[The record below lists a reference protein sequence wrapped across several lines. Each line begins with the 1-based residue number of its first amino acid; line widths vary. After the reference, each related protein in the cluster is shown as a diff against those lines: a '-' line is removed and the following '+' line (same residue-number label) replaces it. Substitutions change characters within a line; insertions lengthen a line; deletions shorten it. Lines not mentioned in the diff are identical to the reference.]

1 MNHIKIYEEYSDE
14 EITGLMGDLEKV
26 GHERLKGWYIMATS
40 AEEGYTSIY
49 AIVAHNE
56 SEVESMIKQDW
67 EWANSHFPKRVG
79 EAYQGKRTL
88 YDNFLD
94 ALMSNLMSSDEISF
108 YQLVKDLAVKGS
120 AAKKPTIFAFPGYNP
135 VLTYQK
141 LNEIFLNINEK
152 MSGPSEKDEF
162 EEESSETT
170 FPDIK

>member
-26 GHERLKGWYIMATS
+26 GHERLKGWYIMTTS

-56 SEVESMIKQDW
+56 SEVESMIRKNW
-67 EWANSHFPKRVG
+67 LWANSWLPKRVG
-79 EAYQGKRTL
+79 EAYQGNRSI

-94 ALMSNLMSSDEISF
+94 ALMVNLTSADEIRF

-120 AAKKPTIFAFPGYNP
+120 AAKKPTIFTFPGYNP

-141 LNEIFLNINEK
+141 LNQIFLDIDAK
-152 MSGPSEKDEF
+152 MASQSEKDEF
-162 EEESSETT
+162 EEESSEIT